1 MLSNAL
7 LQHYIN
13 YSWQAVA
20 VLFDILLVSTLIY
33 KVLLFVRGT
42 RALPMLAG
50 LGMLLLVY
58 WLSSE
63 LGFLAL
69 NWILGNF
76 LGSVILVVVVLFQ
89 DDLRRGLIKVGLMR
103 RFAQNSGNGQEQ
115 TLREVATAASELS
128 RKKTGAL
135 IVIQRDIG
143 LNEYTEHAVK
153 LDSLVSHQILISI
166 FNTSSP
172 LHDGAVIIN
181 GSRLLVAGSVL
192 PLTFS
197 STVSAKYGTRHR
209 AAIGLSERTDALA
222 VVVSE
227 ETGGISLVREGKI
240 TKGLTEKTL
249 LVTLRSLIVLR
260 KPGKNLARAQES
272 TVSETEVRT
281 VPVVNTT
288 ETVTG
293 GDGVS

>member
-1 MLSNAL
+1 MLSSAL

-20 VLFDILLVSTLIY
+20 VLLDILLVSTLIY

-89 DDLRRGLIKVGLMR
+89 DDLRRGLIKVGLLR
-103 RFAQNSGNGQEQ
+103 RFSQNSGNGQEQ

-128 RKKTGAL
+128 RKKIGAL

-153 LDSLVSHQILISI
+153 LDSLVSHQILISL

-181 GSRLLVAGSVL
+181 GSRLLVAGAVL

-197 STVSAKYGTRHR
+197 PTVSAKYGTRHR

-260 KPGKNLARAQES
+260 KPSKNLSRAQES

-281 VPVVNTT
+281 IPTVNTT
-288 ETVTG
+288 ETVSG
-293 GDGVS
+293 GEGAS